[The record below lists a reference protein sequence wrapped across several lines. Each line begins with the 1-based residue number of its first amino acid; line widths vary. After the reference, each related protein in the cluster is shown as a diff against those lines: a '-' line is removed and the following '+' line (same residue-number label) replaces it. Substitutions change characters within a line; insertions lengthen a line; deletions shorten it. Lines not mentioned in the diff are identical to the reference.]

1 MIFTECVPDVFLC
14 SVSEVAACGECPAA
28 PLDIFH
34 SGTSLGPGDGIII
47 RVGDAIFRL
56 AQSSDGRASYSPVPT
71 GRPVTVR
78 YLLKSAAVAFAA
90 ALALTAG
97 AAEAQAISAS
107 PAAVQAGSY
116 KLDPAH
122 SKITWSVTHFGFS
135 TYVGQ
140 FASVNGTLKLNPK
153 APANDAVNVT
163 VDTGSIGTLNPA
175 LDTHLKSKEFL
186 DVATFPTAAFKA
198 TKVTVTGER
207 TANIDGQLTL
217 HGVTRPVV
225 VHAVFNQGG
234 ANPLD
239 KKYSLGFAGSAKI
252 KRSEFGITAYVPAIS
267 DDVTL
272 TIEAEFKAVP
282 AA

>member
-1 MIFTECVPDVFLC
+1 LRNLF
-14 SVSEVAACGECPAA
+14 
-28 PLDIFH
+28 
-34 SGTSLGPGDGIII
+34 
-47 RVGDAIFRL
+47 
-56 AQSSDGRASYSPVPT
+56 
-71 GRPVTVR
+71 
-78 YLLKSAAVAFAA
+78 KSAALGFAA
-90 ALALTAG
+90 TLVLSAG
-97 AAEAQAISAS
+97 AVQAQAISTS
-107 PAAVQAGSY
+107 PAAVLAGSY
-116 KLDPAH
+116 KLDPGH

-135 TYVGQ
+135 TYIGQ
-140 FASVNGTLKLNPK
+140 FASVNGTLKLDPK
-153 APANDAVNVT
+153 APANDAVDVT
-163 VDTGSIGTLNPA
+163 VDTGSLGTLNPE
-175 LDTHLKSKEFL
+175 LDTQLKSKGFL
-186 DVATFPTAAFKA
+186 DVAAFPTATFKA

-217 HGVTRPVV
+217 HGVTKPVV
-225 VHAVFNQGG
+225 VQAVFNQGG

>member
-1 MIFTECVPDVFLC
+1 MRTP
-14 SVSEVAACGECPAA
+14 
-28 PLDIFH
+28 
-34 SGTSLGPGDGIII
+34 
-47 RVGDAIFRL
+47 
-56 AQSSDGRASYSPVPT
+56 
-71 GRPVTVR
+71 
-78 YLLKSAAVAFAA
+78 LKSAALGLAA
-90 ALALTAG
+90 ALLLSAG
-97 AAEAQAISAS
+97 AVQAQAISTS

-140 FASVNGTLKLNPK
+140 FASVNGTLKLDPT
-153 APANDAVNVT
+153 APASDAVDVT
-163 VDTGSIGTLNPA
+163 VDAGSLGTLNPA

-186 DVATFPTAAFKA
+186 DVAAFPTATFKA

-225 VHAVFNQGG
+225 VQATFNQGG
-234 ANPLD
+234 VNPLD

-252 KRSEFGITAYVPAIS
+252 KRSEFGITSYVPAIS

-272 TIEAEFKAVP
+272 TIEAEFKAAP